1 MSAHTNRFTARPA
14 TNSKPQTWSEAGEE
28 PSLTD
33 VLADPIVHLVM
44 ARDRLS
50 RADLDRAVAYG
61 QRLLRSRLCSLCAA

>member
-1 MSAHTNRFTARPA
+1 MTAQPSRPVSLS
-14 TNSKPQTWSEAGEE
+14 TVVRGPRSWTEAGEE
-28 PSLTD
+28 PSLAEI
-33 VLADPIVHLVM
+33 LADPIVHLVM